1 MIDYCM
7 GEKVDKKEI
16 INRLQL
22 YCMNNKSVIQQG
34 TIKGINPKTGT
45 IILEKD
51 GEINQCSL
59 EMLEKNEI
67 KLLGNNAIFDD
78 VQVKDKSVNFDE
90 KFKMKNCEV
99 RSPQNLKELIDIFKS
114 NNTEDMEK
122 ICDQLFRNYELDEIM
137 NIMMEA
143 MAKVAV
149 ECTINDIEFSTD
161 ILAQYDITGKKIT

>member
-34 TIKGINPKTGT
+34 IIKGINPKTGT

-67 KLLGNNAIFDD
+67 KL
-78 VQVKDKSVNFDE
+78 
-90 KFKMKNCEV
+90 
-99 RSPQNLKELIDIFKS
+99 
-114 NNTEDMEK
+114 
-122 ICDQLFRNYELDEIM
+122 
-137 NIMMEA
+137 
-143 MAKVAV
+143 
-149 ECTINDIEFSTD
+149 
-161 ILAQYDITGKKIT
+161 